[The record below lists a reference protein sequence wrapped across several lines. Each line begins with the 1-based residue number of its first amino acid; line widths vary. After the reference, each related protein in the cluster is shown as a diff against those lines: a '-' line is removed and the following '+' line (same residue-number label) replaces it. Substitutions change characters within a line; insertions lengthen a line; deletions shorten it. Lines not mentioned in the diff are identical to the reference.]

1 MTKRPTIHDVARRAG
16 VSKSLVANVFRS
28 AEGVSEKRREAV
40 LAAAEE
46 LGYTPNTLARA
57 LRAPSGGI
65 VGIVVADFH
74 NPLFTA
80 IAEETRQ
87 ILAAR
92 DIFCFVATASIV
104 DGPNGKIVDRAPINH
119 LIDLRPS
126 SLFIVG
132 SLPELSA
139 FAKLPTDMPVVV
151 ASSSSAELPNSVA
164 VRTNENAAM
173 SLICSHLRDLGH
185 RTVAYLGPEN
195 RPVAAD
201 RRDAFLARAKRSR
214 IKATCIGTGLDVD
227 EAAGFDAAQRA
238 LALHP
243 RPTALVCFNDNM
255 AFGAQSAVARAV
267 ATGEPDVAITGYD
280 NTYIAQLDRIALTSI
295 DQDVSEIAKQ
305 ATALLTDKEL
315 FRAASGNEILVEPQ
329 IAVRASTLAALR
341 DKN

>member
-1 MTKRPTIHDVARRAG
+1 MTKRPTIHDVARKAG

-46 LGYTPNTLARA
+46 LGYTPNAWARA
-57 LRAPSGGI
+57 LRSPSSGF

-92 DIFCFVATASIV
+92 DIFCFVATASII
-104 DGPNGKIVDRAPINH
+104 DGPNGKVVDRAPIAH
-119 LIDLRPS
+119 LLDLKPS

-139 FAKLPTDMPVVV
+139 FALLPKEMPVVV
-151 ASSSSAELPNSVA
+151 ASSSSTELPHSVA
-164 VRTNENAAM
+164 VRTNEDAAM
-173 SLICSHLRDLGH
+173 ALICGHLRELGH
-185 RTVAYLGPEN
+185 RTVAYIGPEN

-214 IKATCIGTGLDVD
+214 IKSTCIATGIDVD
-227 EAAGFDAAQRA
+227 EAAGFGAAMTA
-238 LALHP
+238 LALTP
-243 RPTALVCFNDNM
+243 RPTAIVCFNDNM

-267 ATGEPDVAITGYD
+267 AAGEPDVAITGYD
-280 NTYIAQLDRIALTSI
+280 NTYIAQFDRISLTSI

-305 ATALLTDKEL
+305 ATALLTDPKL
-315 FRAASGNEILVEPQ
+315 FQKFSGSEILVEPQ
-329 IAVRASTLAALR
+329 LSVRTSTLSTR
-341 DKN
+341 NEIR

>member
-1 MTKRPTIHDVARRAG
+1 MTKRPTIHDVARKAG

-28 AEGVSEKRREAV
+28 AEGVSDKRREAV

-46 LGYTPNTLARA
+46 LGYTPNAWARA
-57 LRAPSGGI
+57 LRSPSSGF

-104 DGPNGKIVDRAPINH
+104 DGPNGKVVDRAPIAH
-119 LIDLRPS
+119 LLDLKPS

-139 FAKLPTDMPVVV
+139 FAALPKDMPVVV

-164 VRTNENAAM
+164 VRTDEVAAM
-173 SLICSHLRDLGH
+173 ALICSHLRDRGH
-185 RTVAYLGPEN
+185 KFVAYLGPEK

-201 RRDAFLARAKRSR
+201 RQRAFLERAKRSR
-214 IKATCIGTGLDVD
+214 IKSISITTGIAVD
-227 EAAGFDAAQRA
+227 EAAGLGAAETA
-238 LALHP
+238 LALTP

-267 ATGEPDVAITGYD
+267 RNGVPDVAITGYD
-280 NTYIAQLDRIALTSI
+280 NTYIAQLDRISLTSI
-295 DQDVSEIAKQ
+295 DQDVTEIAKQ
-305 ATALLTDKEL
+305 ATAILTDPTMFDR
-315 FRAASGNEILVEPQ
+315 FRGKEILVEPQ
-329 IAVRASTLAALR
+329 LAVRSSTRSPAA
-341 DKN
+341 

>member
-1 MTKRPTIHDVARRAG
+1 MTKRPTIHDVARQAG

-46 LGYTPNTLARA
+46 LGYTPNAWARA
-57 LRAPSGGI
+57 LRSPSSGF

-104 DGPNGKIVDRAPINH
+104 DGPNGKVVDRAPIAH
-119 LIDLRPS
+119 LLDLKPS

-139 FAKLPTDMPVVV
+139 FASLPKDMPIVV
-151 ASSSSAELPNSVA
+151 ASSSSAELPNAVA
-164 VRTNENAAM
+164 VRTDEVAAM
-173 SLICSHLRDLGH
+173 TLICSHLRDLGH
-185 RTVAYLGPEN
+185 KTVAYIGPEK

-201 RRDAFLARAKRSR
+201 RQSAFLARAKRSR
-214 IKATCIGTGLDVD
+214 IKSTCITTGIAVD
-227 EAAGFDAAQRA
+227 ESAGLGAAEAA
-238 LALHP
+238 LALVP
-243 RPTALVCFNDNM
+243 RPTAIVCFNDNM
-255 AFGAQSAVARAV
+255 AFGAQSAVARA
-267 ATGEPDVAITGYD
+267 AAGGAPEVAITGYD
-280 NTYIAQLDRIALTSI
+280 NTYIAQLDRISLTSI
-295 DQDVSEIAKQ
+295 DQDVTEIAKQ
-305 ATALLTDKEL
+305 ATAILTDPKM
-315 FRAASGNEILVEPQ
+315 FSKFSGKEILVEPQ
-329 IAVRASTLAALR
+329 LAIRASTRAPLSAG
-341 DKN
+341 